1 MIFSIQNADT
11 KNFIKI
17 CYPGSRNNPLMFSNE
32 ASEAEGFSNPR
43 AVPKPSG
50 RAAGFQPALELW
62 PTDLQLACL
71 SGNNGFESPKSWV
84 ICSPLRLFLILP

>member
-1 MIFSIQNADT
+1 MLIP
-11 KNFIKI
+11 KI
-17 CYPGSRNNPLMFSNE
+17 SLRFATQGPGNNPLMFSNE